1 MRWKI
6 IPSDIDWMIGLSL
19 MFGLA
24 LLLTSL
30 SNKNVETFF
39 IWLNISAGFIVWSG
53 LLELWIL
60 VLTTIVLVFII
71 ANSTYK
77 KRFGG

>member
-1 MRWKI
+1 
-6 IPSDIDWMIGLSL
+6 
-19 MFGLA
+19 MFGIA

-30 SNKNVETFF
+30 SNRNVESFF

-60 VLTTIVLVFII
+60 VMTTIVLVSII
-71 ANSTYK
+71 ANNMYK
-77 KRFGG
+77 KRIGG

>member
-1 MRWKI
+1 
-6 IPSDIDWMIGLSL
+6 
-19 MFGLA
+19 MFAIA

-53 LLELWIL
+53 LIELWIL
-60 VLTTIVLVFII
+60 VLTTITLVLII
-71 ANSTYK
+71 ANNTYTK
-77 KRFGG
+77 NRV